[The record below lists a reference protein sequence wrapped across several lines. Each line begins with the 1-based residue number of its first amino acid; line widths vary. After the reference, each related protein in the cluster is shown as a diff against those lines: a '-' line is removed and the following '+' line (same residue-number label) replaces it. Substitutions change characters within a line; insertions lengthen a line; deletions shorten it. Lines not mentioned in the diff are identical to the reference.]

1 MIERFIDIEVERETP
16 PDVLVRL
23 REIDPMAELFYAGNG
38 WWWLGVVKPDA
49 PRIES
54 GKYWL
59 NYWADK
65 GLEQS
70 WPVMR
75 LELLK
80 SQGFGL
86 CGKYRFGD
94 EGADFGALVEDFR
107 LADFVYR
114 NWGTSNPAIE
124 AQIQES
130 GVLED
135 QIRMRARAATIERIK
150 GDGRYL
156 FSRVL
161 RQNPAPVP
169 VGVDLR

>member
-1 MIERFIDIEVERETP
+1 MIERFIDIWVERDTP
-16 PDVLVRL
+16 EDVILRL

-38 WWWLGVVKPDA
+38 WWWMGVVMPDA
-49 PRIES
+49 PRIED
-54 GKYWL
+54 GKKWL
-59 NYWADK
+59 NHWADK

-80 SQGFGL
+80 SQGFVL
-86 CGKYRFGD
+86 CGKYRFGE
-94 EGADFGALVEDFR
+94 EGADFGAIIEDFR
-107 LADFVYR
+107 VSDFVYR
-114 NWGTSNPAIE
+114 NWGVSNPAIE
-124 AQIQES
+124 AQIQDT

-135 QIRMRARAATIERIK
+135 QIRLRARAATIERIQA
-150 GDGRYL
+150 DNRYL

-161 RQNPAPVP
+161 RQDPAPVP

>member
-1 MIERFIDIEVERETP
+1 MIERFIDIWVEKDTP
-16 PDVLVRL
+16 EDVLLRL
-23 REIDPMAELFYAGNG
+23 REIDPMAELFYAGSG
-38 WWWLGVVKPDA
+38 WWWMGVVKPDA
-49 PRIES
+49 PRVEE
-54 GKYWL
+54 GKKWL
-59 NYWADK
+59 NHWADK

-86 CGKYRFGD
+86 CGKYRFGE

-107 LADFVYR
+107 FADFVYR
-114 NWGTSNPAIE
+114 NWGTSNPAVE
-124 AQIQES
+124 AQIQDS

-135 QIRMRARAATIERIK
+135 EIKLKARAATIERIK
-150 GDGRYL
+150 ADNRYL
-156 FSRVL
+156 FSRLV

-169 VGVDLR
+169 VGVDLQ